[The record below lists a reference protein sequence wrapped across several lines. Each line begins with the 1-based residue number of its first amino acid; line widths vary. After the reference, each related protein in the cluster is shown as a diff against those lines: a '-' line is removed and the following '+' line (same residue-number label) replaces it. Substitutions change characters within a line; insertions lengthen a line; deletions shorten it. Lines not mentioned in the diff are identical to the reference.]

1 MVTTKSQLTRPAA
14 FRRRLTFRLM
24 SLIMPTLLIGCAGS
38 SISESDHRS
47 SFLSARDPD
56 PITTAGT
63 RPVDDMIRQR
73 HELGQKLYPTREE
86 VREFMDLDGRMV
98 WQEEIGP
105 RKVTRCI
112 PITST
117 NVIATPHKAGGDG
130 SVALSQ
136 EGFGNRGQPIQRWIE

>member
-24 SLIMPTLLIGCAGS
+24 SLIMPTLLIGCGG
-38 SISESDHRS
+38 ILDLGVRS
-47 SFLSARDPD
+47 SFFFPIRAGDPD

-98 WQEEIGP
+98 SA
-105 RKVTRCI
+105 R
-112 PITST
+112 
-117 NVIATPHKAGGDG
+117 GDWTK
-130 SVALSQ
+130 
-136 EGFGNRGQPIQRWIE
+136 EGYEVYTHNKY